1 MTTHSL
7 QREVTN
13 DSPRLS
19 DVLPIKFPNGQR
31 VETLTVVC
39 PDCRRVIPENEI
51 RASVSIFPANVASVK
66 AWAHCAVCRRKLVNT
81 FRIRATG
88 QGFQLEEVHDGFTR
102 IYRVSVRS
110 NFLKRIWAATR
121 RLRLWARS

>member
-1 MTTHSL
+1 MTLHSP

-13 DSPRLS
+13 DWPRLS
-19 DVLPIKFPNGQR
+19 HVLPIKFPNGQR
-31 VETLTVVC
+31 VETLTMVC
-39 PDCRRVIPENEI
+39 PDCRRVIPEKEI
-51 RASVSIFPANVASVK
+51 RAAVSIFPTDVASVR
-66 AWAHCAVCRRKLVNT
+66 ASAHCAACRRKLANN

-102 IYRVSVRS
+102 IYRVSVRL

>member
-1 MTTHSL
+1 MTTRSL

-19 DVLPIKFPNGQR
+19 DVLPIKFSNGQR
-31 VETLTVVC
+31 VETLTMVC
-39 PDCRRVIPENEI
+39 PDCRRVIPEKEI
-51 RASVSIFPANVASVK
+51 RASISIFPANVASVR
-66 AWAHCAVCRRKLVNT
+66 ASAHCAACRRKLVNT

-102 IYRVSVRS
+102 VFRVPARL
-110 NFLKRIWAATR
+110 NFLERIRAALR
-121 RLRLWARS
+121 QLRLWARS